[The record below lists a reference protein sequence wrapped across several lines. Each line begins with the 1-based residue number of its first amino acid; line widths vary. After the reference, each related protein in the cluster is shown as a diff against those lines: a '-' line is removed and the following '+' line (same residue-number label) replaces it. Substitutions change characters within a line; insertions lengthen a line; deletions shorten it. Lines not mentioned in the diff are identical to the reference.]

1 MINSIEEE
9 VERDIVNYEQMIDN
23 SYTDDINL
31 FKGLHEGIEQQGE
44 RSPYELLNYIM
55 SF

>member
-1 MINSIEEE
+1 MTIEEE
-9 VERDIVNYEQMIDN
+9 VEKDIVNYEQNVDN

-31 FKGLHEGIEQQGE
+31 FKGLHEAVESNSG

-55 SF
+55 SL

>member
-9 VERDIVNYEQMIDN
+9 VERDIVNYEQMTDN

-31 FKGLHEGIEQQGE
+31 FKGLHEAVESNGK
-44 RSPYELLNYIM
+44 RSPYELLYYIM
-55 SF
+55 SL

>member
-1 MINSIEEE
+1 MTIEEE
-9 VERDIVNYEQMIDN
+9 VEKDIVSYEQGVDN

-31 FKGLHEGIEQQGE
+31 FKGLHEEVEPKGE
-44 RSPYELLNYIM
+44 RSPYELLKYIM